1 MTSFTHS
8 ITVFLIYFFRL
19 TFKNIFTGSS
29 SSSSSGLARGS
40 GMPVQFEKA
49 PASKASK
56 RKRDEFAS
64 FLGGDDGS
72 SGGGRKSLRGVGTHK
87 GSSMMAGA
95 SSHAELAA
103 RNGKSRNIGFTSGSS
118 K

>member
-1 MTSFTHS
+1 MFNVHK
-8 ITVFLIYFFRL
+8 YFY
-19 TFKNIFTGSS
+19 TGSS